1 MRSTPALGHVKTVF
15 PIGLLRVLL
24 GLIGIG
30 SAYMAGHTMAAVRQG
45 LVKAGRHYAWMVRA
59 VVCLAALAFRHSPD
73 AVMIG
78 TWALSAVAFA
88 GDGGRRRIR
97 SRPKTFRTRLFRGM
111 NNPPIATI

>member
-30 SAYMAGHTMAAVRQG
+30 SAYMAGHTMAAVRKG
-45 LVKAGRHYAWMVRA
+45 LVKAGRHYAWMVRS

-78 TWALSAVAFA
+78 AWALSAVAFA
-88 GDGGRRRIR
+88 GGWWQASHPKPPEDL
-97 SRPKTFRTRLFRGM
+97 SREIVPRDE
-111 NNPPIATI
+111 